1 MGIFRKVFMSA
12 AGIHEEPRKGSYEW
26 KKEHLT
32 AEQMSRTSD
41 NEARY
46 SGIPA
51 IPTDIGYSSGK
62 ETGGKKKSGV
72 VSQAASNPGVILGM
86 GLTTLALLGMFSLLL
101 TFSLTYRSSFIG
113 DKLGAQK
120 YMQYR
125 IMAQFFTVTA
135 LVAGKYMQYRI
146 MAQFFTVTA
155 LVAGV
160 TFFGA
165 TYEDEEVTKARENA
179 PPPTAILH
187 KH

>member
-1 MGIFRKVFMSA
+1 MSGCSTLSYCKCEACTDSFLFMFPLIQRCSA
-12 AGIHEEPRKGSYEW
+12 VQY
-26 KKEHLT
+26 KE
-32 AEQMSRTSD
+32 
-41 NEARY
+41 
-46 SGIPA
+46 
-51 IPTDIGYSSGK
+51 
-62 ETGGKKKSGV
+62 
-72 VSQAASNPGVILGM
+72 
-86 GLTTLALLGMFSLLL
+86 SLLL

-113 DKLGAQK
+113 DKLGAQ
-120 YMQYR
+120 
-125 IMAQFFTVTA
+125 
-135 LVAGKYMQYRI
+135 KYMQYRI

>member
-1 MGIFRKVFMSA
+1 MCSKFALFSTVRRIFFKMGIFRKVFMSA
-12 AGIHEEPRKGSYEW
+12 AGIHEEKQESRKGSYEW

-32 AEQMSRTSD
+32 PEQLKRTSD
-41 NEARY
+41 NQGRF

-51 IPTDIGYSSGK
+51 IPSDIGYSSGK

-86 GLTTLALLGMFSLLL
+86 GLTCLALLGMFK
-101 TFSLTYRSSFIG
+101 SSFVG

-120 YMQYR
+120 FMR
-125 IMAQFFTVTA
+125 
-135 LVAGKYMQYRI
+135 YRI

-160 TFFGA
+160 TLFGA
-165 TYEDEEVTKARENA
+165 TYEDEDVKQKPAHA
-179 PPPTAILH
+179 AA
-187 KH
+187 